1 MRWRGLLRSRRRPAT
16 EDGASPATRFSILS
30 DSPNLGESDPLGSE
44 DVARRLEQLIV
55 GSQASTPF
63 TVSVEAGWGA
73 GKSTV
78 MRRIERRFRGMA
90 PDQKGQPPTGTRTV
104 WFNAWTAPESQVLE
118 GLVRSVLDQLDS
130 NILRSVARQKKM
142 LRGMGI
148 GVSLAAGLLGL
159 GNVVDRLWA
168 KASVD
173 PKQRNELNDFVR
185 DAMREWLDKPSAP
198 ASRLIVVFIDDLDR
212 CSSTTVLRVFEAM
225 KLYLDAPGFVF
236 VVGWDT
242 EQVARAV
249 AAERAVD
256 PGVSQRYVEKI
267 VQFGFRIPRST
278 PEQLE
283 KLVDACCEE
292 AGLSSDVLDPAHRKL
307 LLRTT
312 DGNPRQLK
320 RFINRFILL
329 HELLGSGAKAEAL
342 ILLLVLQSS
351 YDGFYRLLSTVP
363 GDDDRDNPLVEF
375 DDYLEAR
382 QALARRSWPD
392 LENALTRRGIN
403 AVPISA
409 DDADAYFNAFEQ
421 NLPPDYQILATD
433 RQFVGLLTS
442 MTDDDKRQLRA
453 LARSDTV
460 VATQAPDVE
469 AEPTSSS
476 PGSEPMPVELGSTV
490 LWIDDEPKS
499 EDQALLPEDV
509 QLVVATSQAEAE
521 RIMAN
526 ARRVDLVISDIGR
539 GDDPNAGLDG
549 LRQLRAAG
557 YDGPAVFY
565 TMRPTTGNVSEANS
579 LNAEVM
585 AAPRELKTAIS
596 RHLTAQSPK

>member
-1 MRWRGLLRSRRRPAT
+1 M
-16 EDGASPATRFSILS
+16 EDGASPAVRFSILS
-30 DSPNLGESDPLGSE
+30 DSPNLGESDPLDSE
-44 DVARRLEQLIV
+44 AVAHQLEQLIL

-130 NILRSVARQKKM
+130 NILRSVARQKKL

-185 DAMREWLDKPSAP
+185 DAMREWLDKPSVP

-212 CSSTTVLRVFEAM
+212 CSSTTVMRVFEAM

-242 EQVARAV
+242 EQVTRAV

-267 VQFGFRIPRST
+267 VQFGFRIPRPT

-292 AGLSSDVLDPAHRKL
+292 AGLSSEVLDPAHRKL
-307 LLRTT
+307 LIRTT

-320 RFINRFILL
+320 RSINRFILL
-329 HELLGSGAKAEAL
+329 HELLGRGTKAEVL

-363 GDDDRDNPLVEF
+363 GDDDGDNPLVEF
-375 DDYLEAR
+375 DDYLDAR
-382 QALARRSWPD
+382 QALARRHWPN
-392 LENALTRRGIN
+392 LQEALTRRGVN
-403 AVPISA
+403 AEAISA

-442 MTDDDKRQLRA
+442 MTDEDKRQLRA

-460 VATQAPDVE
+460 VATQASDVG
-469 AEPTSSS
+469 AEPTSS
-476 PGSEPMPVELGSTV
+476 PESEPIPVELGTTV
-490 LWIDDEPKS
+490 LWIDDEPKT
-499 EDQALLPEDV
+499 EDLALLPEDV
-509 QLVVATSQAEAE
+509 QLLVATSQAEAE
-521 RIMAN
+521 RIMAG
-526 ARRVDLVISDIGR
+526 ARRVDLLISDIGR
-539 GDDPNAGLDG
+539 GEDPKAGLDG
-549 LRQLRAAG
+549 LRQLRAVG
-557 YDGPAVFY
+557 YDGPALFY
-565 TMRPTTGNVSEANS
+565 TMRPTTGSVSEANS

-585 AAPRELKTAIS
+585 AAPRELQSAIS
-596 RHLTAQSPK
+596 RHLAAQSPK